1 MRPKASAFIILIV
14 LAVAVGAAWYATRP
28 TPGSTTVVNP
38 SSPASPNKPAS
49 TARPAPLVGMPGAE
63 PAHTLGSANARAHI
77 EEFGDFQCPPCSM
90 FHPILE
96 QMHEEFGD
104 KLRITFREYP
114 LPGHN
119 HAMAAASA
127 AEAAGMQK
135 KFWEMHALIYEHQAE
150 WKDRYEVAPI
160 FEGYAKQIGLDI
172 ERWKRD
178 VQSEQVSQ
186 RIFLDNRRGHS
197 MGVKGT
203 PTAFLNGRELPFETL
218 MAADKLRAVIQ
229 NEIDATGSR

>member
-1 MRPKASAFIILIV
+1 
-14 LAVAVGAAWYATRP
+14 
-28 TPGSTTVVNP
+28 
-38 SSPASPNKPAS
+38 
-49 TARPAPLVGMPGAE
+49 
-63 PAHTLGSANARAHI
+63 
-77 EEFGDFQCPPCSM
+77 M

-160 FEGYAKQIGLDI
+160 FEGYAKRIGLDI